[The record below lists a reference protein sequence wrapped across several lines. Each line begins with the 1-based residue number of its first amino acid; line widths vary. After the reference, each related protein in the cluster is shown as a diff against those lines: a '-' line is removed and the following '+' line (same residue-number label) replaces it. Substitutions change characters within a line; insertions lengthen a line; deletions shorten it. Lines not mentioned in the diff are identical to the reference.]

1 MYPLYVM
8 ISKSTTMPYT
18 SMLFVD
24 FLISSEGFKPWGKSI
39 GAYSSNNTV
48 GVNEGD
54 KNLSYW
60 KERLVMEDPD
70 YINSAYADVFEFISK
85 CLSK

>member
-1 MYPLYVM
+1 
-8 ISKSTTMPYT
+8 
-18 SMLFVD
+18 MLFVD